1 MRRRKPMLHPIAM
14 GIQTDIQLR
23 DHADE
28 TRRPLS
34 IVTALPADRS
44 MTPVGFNT
52 VLAVCPGPSGDSSV
66 LAIAEALARLAGAE
80 LIEMSTASA
89 IRRRA
94 DQERAGVVALGMQG
108 TAGFAGVAETVR
120 HLLDAG
126 KAVLVVPRLQGRGV
140 RLERI
145 GIGYDG
151 SRSAEAALQVAR
163 QLTSAGRGHG
173 ARLEIAYVDDSATDS
188 GEPDSDTI
196 AARRGVMIGWWLGGV
211 AGEVPGAVRPAHLI
225 GGPASRLAQLSGN
238 LDLLVIGRRGRPFL
252 RRVLTRSVS
261 TSLIATTRCPLLIV
275 PPNLL
280 SSRAR

>member
-1 MRRRKPMLHPIAM
+1 MLHPITV

-44 MTPVGFNT
+44 MAPGGFNT
-52 VLAVCPGPSGDSSV
+52 VLAAWPDPSGEGSV
-66 LAIAEALARLAGAE
+66 LAIAEALARLAGAQ
-80 LIEMSTASA
+80 LVGMSAASA

-108 TAGFAGVAETVR
+108 TAGFAGVAVTAR

-126 KAVLVVPRLQGRGV
+126 KAVLVVPRLQGRRL

-163 QLTSAGRGHG
+163 QLASAGRAHG
-173 ARLEIAYVDDSATDS
+173 ARLEVAYVDDSPPDS
-188 GEPDSDTI
+188 GESDSDTI
-196 AARRGVMIGWWLGGV
+196 ATRRGAMIGWWLGGV

-225 GGPASRLAQLSGN
+225 GDPARQLARLSGD

-252 RRVLTRSVS
+252 RRVLTGSVS

-280 SSRAR
+280 SPRPR

>member
-1 MRRRKPMLHPIAM
+1 MRRGKPMLHPITVS
-14 GIQTDIQLR
+14 IQTDIQLR
-23 DHADE
+23 VHADE

-44 MTPVGFNT
+44 MTPAGFNT
-52 VLAVCPGPSGDSSV
+52 VLAVCPDPSGDGSV
-66 LAIAEALARLAGAE
+66 LAIAEALARLAGAQLDE
-80 LIEMSTASA
+80 TSSAGA

-94 DQERAGVVALGMQG
+94 DEERAGVVALGMQE
-108 TAGFAGVAETVR
+108 TAGFAGVAETAR

-126 KAVLVVPRLQGRGV
+126 KAVLVVPPLHGRRL
-140 RLERI
+140 RLDRI

-163 QLTSAGRGHG
+163 QLASGGRGHG
-173 ARLEIAYVDDSATDS
+173 ARLEVAYVDDSAPGS
-188 GEPDSDTI
+188 GESDNDTI
-196 AARRGVMIGWWLGGV
+196 AARREAMIGWWLGGV

-225 GGPASRLAQLSGN
+225 GDPARRLAGLSGN
-238 LDLLVIGRRGRPFL
+238 LDLLVIGRRGRHVL
-252 RRVLTRSVS
+252 RRVLTRSLS

-280 SSRAR
+280 APRPR